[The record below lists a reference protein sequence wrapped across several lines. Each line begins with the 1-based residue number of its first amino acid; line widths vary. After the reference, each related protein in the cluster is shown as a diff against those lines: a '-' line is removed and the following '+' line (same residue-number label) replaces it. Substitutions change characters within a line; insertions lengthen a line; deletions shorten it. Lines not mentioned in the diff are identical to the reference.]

1 MGTECRTVM
10 CISFKRPT
18 RALALACALAGVMPA
33 HAGVDSIVTFSQPGK
48 VDIYLIGNA
57 GGLDHI
63 LEPVLVAGN
72 APFFAAVPSGLA
84 WMVGTRNGS
93 LLNLVGDPTAPRTP
107 TGLNCV

>member
-1 MGTECRTVM
+1 M
-10 CISFKRPT
+10 
-18 RALALACALAGVMPA
+18 
-33 HAGVDSIVTFSQPGK
+33 
-48 VDIYLIGNA
+48 DIYLIGNA
-57 GGLDHI
+57 GGFDHI

-93 LLNLVGDPTAPRTP
+93 LLNLVGGLNAPRTL